1 MQDTRAIRDEID
13 HVRRLLAE
21 TGTADELAT
30 RAREVRDRLR
40 LAFERVEDAART
52 ARAETRDTAAT
63 ARRSL
68 DEELA
73 DAERKI
79 RDNPLGAVVLAAGI
93 GLVLG
98 MLIRRR

>member
-1 MQDTRAIRDEID
+1 MRDTRAVRDEID

-21 TGTADELAT
+21 TGTADELAA
-30 RAREVRDRLR
+30 RAREVRDHLR
-40 LAFERVEDAART
+40 LAFERVDDAARA
-52 ARAETRDTAAT
+52 ARAETLDAAAT

-68 DEELA
+68 DDELA
-73 DAERKI
+73 DAEQKI

>member
-1 MQDTRAIRDEID
+1 MQDPRAVRGEID

-21 TGTADELAT
+21 TGTADELAA

-40 LAFERVEDAART
+40 LAFERVEVAARATPAETLDAETT
-52 ARAETRDTAAT
+52 ARPSADH
-63 ARRSL
+63 
-68 DEELA
+68 ELA
-73 DAERKI
+73 DAEQKI

>member
-21 TGTADELAT
+21 TGTADELAA

-40 LAFERVEDAART
+40 LAFERVEDAAR
-52 ARAETRDTAAT
+52 AAGAETRDAAA

-73 DAERKI
+73 DAERRI

-98 MLIRRR
+98 MFIRRR

>member
-1 MQDTRAIRDEID
+1 MQDTRAVRDEID

-21 TGTADELAT
+21 TGTADELAA

-40 LAFERVEDAART
+40 LAFERIDDAARA
-52 ARAETRDTAAT
+52 ARAETLDAAAT

-68 DEELA
+68 DHELA
-73 DAERKI
+73 DAEQKI

-98 MLIRRR
+98 LLTRRR